1 MCSSGLVSESL
12 DSDGR
17 GPFPYVKKPA
27 VCFFSC
33 SKCTCRIFFSFLKNF
48 VQGFPCSVH
57 RSAHALKISYLLFPQ
72 FVFISGSVRV
82 QALQRAPNAI
92 VSAVFQSKADN

>member
-17 GPFPYVKKPA
+17 GPFPYVKNLLFA
-27 VCFFSC
+27 CSAASNVHVEFFSL
-33 SKCTCRIFFSFLKNF
+33 FLKNF
-48 VQGFPCSVH
+48 VQGFPYSVH

>member
-12 DSDGR
+12 DSYGR
-17 GPFPYVKKPA
+17 GPFPYVKNLLFA
-27 VCFFSC
+27 SSATANVHVDFFLS
-33 SKCTCRIFFSFLKNF
+33 FFKKF

-57 RSAHALKISYLLFPQ
+57 RSAHSLRISYLLFPQ
-72 FVFISGSVRV
+72 FIFISGSVRV